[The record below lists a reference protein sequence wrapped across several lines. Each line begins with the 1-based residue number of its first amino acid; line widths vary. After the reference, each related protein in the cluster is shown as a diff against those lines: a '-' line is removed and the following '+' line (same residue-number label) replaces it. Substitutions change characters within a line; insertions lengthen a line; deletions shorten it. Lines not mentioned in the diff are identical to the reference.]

1 MQLYHTLTV
10 NYPEIQELYKYIK
23 CHTVVDLPVRVTY
36 TYGDKRIIP
45 HNLMPTILAKHDTY
59 ANNVTN
65 LPKHISFALYQANAI
80 SLTADKWLN
89 ERNRKRYRRLM
100 AHGYNQKLK

>member
-23 CHTVVDLPVRVTY
+23 YHTVVGLAVSCVTY

-65 LPKHISFALYQANAI
+65 LPKHISFALYQANAL
-80 SLTADKWLN
+80 SLTADNGWTN
-89 ERNRKRYRRLM
+89 GTANDIV
-100 AHGYNQKLK
+100 G